1 MWTLDELGQFPSL
14 GHAVCEVDVLL
25 AIVLGMEVGH
35 VGVEH
40 QSAQV
45 QHQQPHG
52 LPAEPVSMVDHVGV
66 PIEGVDVLREFLD
79 RMLGEHAQTAANDA
93 APEVVR
99 GGVGGQQLLP
109 QALEVLLAPHLLQQ
123 GQVEALHV
131 QKVSQALHAVAAVLA
146 ESLKSNYPS
155 KFEDPII
162 VPLQEFAWDQYLQEK
177 KRADF
182 KKNIYIWK
190 T

>member
-52 LPAEPVSMVDHVGV
+52 LPAEPVSMVDLG
-66 PIEGVDVLREFLD
+66 RE
-79 RMLGEHAQTAANDA
+79 RTRRCCGPAPAQ
-93 APEVVR
+93 AP
-99 GGVGGQQLLP
+99 QP
-109 QALEVLLAPHLLQQ
+109 
-123 GQVEALHV
+123 EAG
-131 QKVSQALHAVAAVLA
+131 
-146 ESLKSNYPS
+146 P
-155 KFEDPII
+155 PG
-162 VPLQEFAWDQYLQEK
+162 
-177 KRADF
+177 
-182 KKNIYIWK
+182 
-190 T
+190 